1 MRFPLAEP
9 PYDPKVQQAF
19 DKVDM
24 GSLTPQNFLRV
35 LAHQPRLLGNVVALG
50 GSLMYKGSLTERQ
63 REIAIFRVSVRT
75 RCDDEWAMHRALFAE
90 SCKITDEQ
98 LEALLNGPSDSPCF
112 TEQEQLLIAA
122 VDELHETSTISDA
135 TWQALGKH
143 WGPPQLIEIIV
154 LIGHYHMVAFF
165 MNATG
170 ALPEEGARH
179 LVRFNPDLRGK
190 VTEIGKS

>member
-24 GSLTPQNFLRV
+24 GALTPRNFLRV

-63 REIAIFRVSVRT
+63 REITIFRVSSRT
-75 RCDDEWAMHRALFAE
+75 RCDYEWAMHRALFAE
-90 SCKITDEQ
+90 SCQITDEQ
-98 LEALLNGPSDSPCF
+98 LATLRDGPADAPCF
-112 TEQEQLLIAA
+112 TEQEQLLIAT
-122 VDELHETSTISDA
+122 VDDLHDSSTISDG
-135 TWQALGKH
+135 TWQALGMH
-143 WGPPQLIEIIV
+143 WGPAEVIEIIV
-154 LIGHYHMVAFF
+154 LIGHYHLVAFF

-170 ALPEEGARH
+170 APPEEGARQ
-179 LVRFNPDLRGK
+179 LVTFGRESDA
-190 VTEIGKS
+190 